1 MSQEKLPQGELLRQV
16 KAVFGEDLSVPS
28 QQAVQMKPEGELL
41 QEVKAIFG
49 DDWPVDQKQTFREK
63 LMSFFSRDY

>member
-16 KAVFGEDLSVPS
+16 KAVFSEDLGVSS
-28 QQAVQMKPEGELL
+28 QLVEQKPEGELL

-49 DDWPVDQKQTFREK
+49 DDSFIDRKRTFREK
-63 LMSFFSRDY
+63 LMGFFQ

>member
-1 MSQEKLPQGELLRQV
+1 MRQV
-16 KAVFGEDLSVPS
+16 KAVVEEDLSTPS

-49 DDWPVDQKQTFREK
+49 DDLPVEQKKTFREK
-63 LMSFFSRDY
+63 LLSFFQ

>member
-16 KAVFGEDLSVPS
+16 KAIFGEHIEVAS

-49 DDWPVDQKQTFREK
+49 AELPVDRKQPSAR
-63 LMSFFSRDY
+63 S